1 LTATIE
7 SILSTHLPNEDREII
22 IVDNGSTDETIQIAS
37 RFPVTVTKCERRSA
51 AAARNHGAGLAQGQF
66 LAFIDSDVILEP
78 DWPLVLME
86 ALESGF
92 YTAGLGRVIPTGPKS
107 FLNDFRQAQNN
118 WRYERTNI
126 SLYHPGGIGPVIN
139 SAACIYRKSFFLAL
153 GGFDERLQRLEDS
166 ELSSRLFAHGG
177 AIYATS
183 RARSHVIYEHGL
195 LRYILRSFKVG
206 RGMYDVRA
214 LGKVSR
220 SKSLLDLTK
229 EFFTQ
234 DLSGFSFIQKIF
246 FRINFVAS
254 YLGFIF
260 SLPVKQLTPRKSLPH
275 LTSKVLSG
283 FALDQGRY
291 RLTQNARFLHVD
303 DRIYFC
309 SVKSG
314 SWQEFETV
322 KIPWKVLEEAGILQ
336 RVTPGETN

>member
-1 LTATIE
+1 
-7 SILSTHLPNEDREII
+7 
-22 IVDNGSTDETIQIAS
+22 
-37 RFPVTVTKCERRSA
+37 
-51 AAARNHGAGLAQGQF
+51 
-66 LAFIDSDVILEP
+66 
-78 DWPLVLME
+78 
-86 ALESGF
+86 
-92 YTAGLGRVIPTGPKS
+92 
-107 FLNDFRQAQNN
+107 
-118 WRYERTNI
+118 
-126 SLYHPGGIGPVIN
+126 
-139 SAACIYRKSFFLAL
+139 
-153 GGFDERLQRLEDS
+153 
-166 ELSSRLFAHGG
+166 
-177 AIYATS
+177 
-183 RARSHVIYEHGL
+183 
-195 LRYILRSFKVG
+195 
-206 RGMYDVRA
+206 MYDVRA